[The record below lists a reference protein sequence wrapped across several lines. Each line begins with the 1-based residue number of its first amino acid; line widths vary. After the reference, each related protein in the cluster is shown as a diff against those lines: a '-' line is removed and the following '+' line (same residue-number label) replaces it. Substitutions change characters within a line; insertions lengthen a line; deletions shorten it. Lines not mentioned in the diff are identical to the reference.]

1 MNKFKLIL
9 ITAFLY
15 SYSFV
20 QAQAPTWNVNPN
32 AFQYS
37 MTVTAVLDLN
47 CQELTDPA
55 NQLGAFVG
63 GTLRGTAN
71 SSTVINGRFQANMT
85 VYSNVVNGEQVSFRF
100 YDANSNTIY
109 ISVDTL
115 AFQDNA
121 IYGNA
126 AAPQVIRTNNAPS
139 SLNLSSKELNESEPT
154 GVLVGVLSTQDPD
167 ASQTHSYT
175 LVSGS
180 GSADNALF
188 SISND
193 SLFAD
198 FVADYETK
206 STYRIRVRTTDSQAC
221 LLDSAYTISILDQ
234 NEVPSDIVL
243 SSATI
248 QENQLAGTTVAN
260 LTAVDTDL
268 NETFTY
274 SLVAGVGSTD
284 NGSFSITGNQL
295 KANSAFNFELKNT
308 YDIRLQVTDG
318 ANNTFQKAVQI
329 SVTDI
334 NDSPT
339 DLLLPSDS
347 IAENLGPNSTVGTL
361 STVDE
366 DAGETFTYSFESVTG
381 NDNALFNLVGPSLR
395 ARQGFDFETQS
406 DYFINIRTTDS
417 QGASYTKQLQIRIID
432 ANDAPS
438 AISLSTQS
446 VNENMPIGSF
456 VATLQSTDEDS
467 GDSFTYSLV
476 NGVGDAD
483 NGNFSVRNDSLFTAA
498 VLDINVQATQ
508 SIRLQTNDGNGG
520 AYSKEFT
527 LIVKD
532 VNNIPTDINIST
544 ALIPESS
551 SVGSAVATFTV
562 NDPDAGDN
570 HTLSLVSGVGDSNNL
585 AFNISSNQLIVATSF
600 DINVQSSY
608 SIRVQADDGFG
619 GVYQKAFM
627 LTITNSNDAPTNI
640 ILSNDSVAENL
651 VSNASIG
658 FLTAV
663 DPDTGDTHTFNLQGT
678 NNDNSSFAIVGNEL
692 RTAATFNYEAKGIY
706 FVNIEAN
713 DGNGGLY
720 SKQFSI
726 IVKDANDAP
735 TDIILDN
742 NTLAE
747 NAANGNYVGTLSS
760 IDQDVS
766 DSFTYSLVSGS
777 GGSDNA
783 SFNISNDSLFASLPF
798 NYEQKANYSV
808 RIRSTDAG
816 GLFTN
821 KIFSIRITN
830 SNDAPIDLS
839 IDNNSIA
846 EDVPN
851 NTIVGAFSTIDPDTV
866 DSHTYSLV
874 AGTGDA
880 DNASFTIQGN
890 NLRTNTSFDV
900 NVQTVYAIRVRTTD
914 NGSDFFEKAL
924 TINITNANDAPTDI
938 ILSNDSV
945 YESLPFNTLAGTLS
959 TVDPDAGD
967 SHTYTLTG
975 TNNDNASFAILGN
988 ELRTAATFN
997 FELKSSYF
1005 VNILTD
1011 DGNGGTFIKQ
1021 FTINVKDTADGP
1033 TDIILSNN
1041 TISENAANGN
1051 FIGTLSSIDE
1061 DANDT
1066 FTYSLVSGIGAADN
1080 GDFTIQSDSL
1090 FASTSFNYEQRNR
1103 YFIRLRSTD
1112 ALNLFTEKAF
1122 TINVLNANDAPTSLT
1137 IDNNSIQEDVPR
1149 NTTVG
1154 DFTTQDP
1161 DTVDNHTYSLVA
1173 GAGDTDNGAFYI
1185 QGASLKTNTTYN
1197 VNLQTVYSI
1206 RVRTTDLAGD
1216 TAEAQFT
1223 INITNA
1229 NDAPTDIILN
1239 PDSINENLPA
1249 NSSVGRFTTVDAD
1262 AMDSHIY
1269 SFVNLST
1276 NDNSSFVIIG
1286 DELRLSAPL
1295 DFETKSTYFI
1305 QVQTDDGNGG
1315 TYSRQLFVNVKD
1327 TNDVPTD
1334 ILLSAN
1340 SVDEKQ
1346 APGQFI
1352 GKLRTVDQDVVDQ
1365 YTYSFVNGTGDT
1377 DNGSFSISNDSLFS
1391 NASFDVLVKSQLSL
1405 RIETAD
1411 QDNKRFQKSFQV
1423 FVQDV
1428 NDPPNAITISNAS
1441 IPENTA
1447 LNSAVGVFNTQDIDP
1462 NQTFTYQL
1470 VSGAGDADN
1479 GNFILAGNELRTNI
1493 LFNYNAQR
1501 SHNIRLRSTDQGG
1514 LSVEETFVVNITNSN
1529 DAPTNIVLSPASFN
1543 ENIPVGSAISTIST
1557 IDADSTDSF
1566 SYSFVNQ
1573 GSNDNASFIIAG
1585 DELRTSVPIDF
1596 ESKSLY
1602 IIELQT
1608 RDAAGATYSRQ
1619 LTLNVLD
1626 TNDAPTGLS
1635 ISSDSIAEG
1644 SPIGS
1649 FVANL
1654 STQDVDAID
1663 NHVYTLVAGQGS
1675 ADNALFRIN
1684 GALLE
1689 VDSVLAFNDASQR
1702 SVRVRSTDQDGL
1714 FVEANF
1720 IIRIKNQNDAPEDI
1734 TLSDTTANENA
1745 VAGTRIA
1752 LISTL
1757 DQDRNDNFTYELVA
1771 GSGDDDNDAFM
1782 IMGNELQNMVSFDFE
1797 TQSAYAIRLR
1807 STDAA
1812 GASIEKAFT
1821 IQLENG
1827 NEAPSIEAQ
1836 TFAVIENAAIG
1847 TEVGTVIASDV
1858 DAGDSLSFRI
1868 VGSIIDFQLEAASG
1882 KLVSN
1887 RTFDYEVKKTYLVQI
1902 EVSDA
1907 AGLKDTAEVEVIIED
1922 QIEQTLPVASYF
1934 SPNGDGR
1941 NDTWSIENVELYSN
1955 YRLTIFSANGDL
1967 VFDKAANY
1975 SNDWDGTFAGEQLPE
1990 GIYYYYFEDN
2000 QNAANNYR
2008 GTITLKR

>member
-1 MNKFKLIL
+1 
-9 ITAFLY
+9 
-15 SYSFV
+15 
-20 QAQAPTWNVNPN
+20 
-32 AFQYS
+32 
-37 MTVTAVLDLN
+37 
-47 CQELTDPA
+47 
-55 NQLGAFVG
+55 
-63 GTLRGTAN
+63 
-71 SSTVINGRFQANMT
+71 
-85 VYSNVVNGEQVSFRF
+85 
-100 YDANSNTIY
+100 
-109 ISVDTL
+109 
-115 AFQDNA
+115 
-121 IYGNA
+121 
-126 AAPQVIRTNNAPS
+126 
-139 SLNLSSKELNESEPT
+139 
-154 GVLVGVLSTQDPD
+154 
-167 ASQTHSYT
+167 
-175 LVSGS
+175 
-180 GSADNALF
+180 
-188 SISND
+188 
-193 SLFAD
+193 
-198 FVADYETK
+198 
-206 STYRIRVRTTDSQAC
+206 
-221 LLDSAYTISILDQ
+221 
-234 NEVPSDIVL
+234 
-243 SSATI
+243 
-248 QENQLAGTTVAN
+248 
-260 LTAVDTDL
+260 
-268 NETFTY
+268 
-274 SLVAGVGSTD
+274 
-284 NGSFSITGNQL
+284 
-295 KANSAFNFELKNT
+295 
-308 YDIRLQVTDG
+308 
-318 ANNTFQKAVQI
+318 
-329 SVTDI
+329 
-334 NDSPT
+334 
-339 DLLLPSDS
+339 
-347 IAENLGPNSTVGTL
+347 
-361 STVDE
+361 
-366 DAGETFTYSFESVTG
+366 
-381 NDNALFNLVGPSLR
+381 
-395 ARQGFDFETQS
+395 
-406 DYFINIRTTDS
+406 
-417 QGASYTKQLQIRIID
+417 
-432 ANDAPS
+432 
-438 AISLSTQS
+438 
-446 VNENMPIGSF
+446 
-456 VATLQSTDEDS
+456 
-467 GDSFTYSLV
+467 
-476 NGVGDAD
+476 
-483 NGNFSVRNDSLFTAA
+483 
-498 VLDINVQATQ
+498 
-508 SIRLQTNDGNGG
+508 
-520 AYSKEFT
+520 
-527 LIVKD
+527 
-532 VNNIPTDINIST
+532 
-544 ALIPESS
+544 
-551 SVGSAVATFTV
+551 
-562 NDPDAGDN
+562 
-570 HTLSLVSGVGDSNNL
+570 
-585 AFNISSNQLIVATSF
+585 
-600 DINVQSSY
+600 
-608 SIRVQADDGFG
+608 
-619 GVYQKAFM
+619 
-627 LTITNSNDAPTNI
+627 
-640 ILSNDSVAENL
+640 
-651 VSNASIG
+651 
-658 FLTAV
+658 
-663 DPDTGDTHTFNLQGT
+663 
-678 NNDNSSFAIVGNEL
+678 
-692 RTAATFNYEAKGIY
+692 
-706 FVNIEAN
+706 
-713 DGNGGLY
+713 
-720 SKQFSI
+720 
-726 IVKDANDAP
+726 
-735 TDIILDN
+735 
-742 NTLAE
+742 
-747 NAANGNYVGTLSS
+747 
-760 IDQDVS
+760 
-766 DSFTYSLVSGS
+766 
-777 GGSDNA
+777 
-783 SFNISNDSLFASLPF
+783 
-798 NYEQKANYSV
+798 
-808 RIRSTDAG
+808 
-816 GLFTN
+816 
-821 KIFSIRITN
+821 
-830 SNDAPIDLS
+830 
-839 IDNNSIA
+839 
-846 EDVPN
+846 
-851 NTIVGAFSTIDPDTV
+851 
-866 DSHTYSLV
+866 
-874 AGTGDA
+874 
-880 DNASFTIQGN
+880 
-890 NLRTNTSFDV
+890 
-900 NVQTVYAIRVRTTD
+900 
-914 NGSDFFEKAL
+914 
-924 TINITNANDAPTDI
+924 
-938 ILSNDSV
+938 
-945 YESLPFNTLAGTLS
+945 
-959 TVDPDAGD
+959 
-967 SHTYTLTG
+967 
-975 TNNDNASFAILGN
+975 
-988 ELRTAATFN
+988 
-997 FELKSSYF
+997 LKSSYF
-1005 VNILTD
+1005 VNLLTD

-1041 TISENAANGN
+1041 TIAENAANGN

-1137 IDNNSIQEDVPR
+1137 IDNNSIQEDVAR

-1216 TAEAQFT
+1216 TVEAQFT

-1249 NSSVGRFTTVDAD
+1249 NSSVGRFTTIDAD

-1365 YTYSFVNGTGDT
+1365 YIYSFVNGTGDA

-1654 STQDVDAID
+1654 STQDVDATD

-1967 VFDKAANY
+1967 VFDEAANY

>member
-9 ITAFLY
+9 TIAFLY
-15 SYSFV
+15 CYSFV

-71 SSTVINGRFQANMT
+71 SLTVINGRFQANMT

-109 ISVDTL
+109 NSVDTL

-154 GVLVGVLSTQDPD
+154 GALVGVLNTQDLD
-167 ASQTHSYT
+167 VSQTHSYT

-221 LLDSAYTISILDQ
+221 FLDSSYTISILDQ

-243 SSATI
+243 SSTAI

-260 LTAVDTDL
+260 LSAVDTDL

-329 SVTDI
+329 TVTDV
-334 NDSPT
+334 NDTPT

-347 IAENLGPNSTVGTL
+347 IPENLGPNSTVGTL

-381 NDNALFNLVGPSLR
+381 NNNALFNLVGPSLR

-508 SIRLQTNDGNGG
+508 SIRLQTDDGNGG
-520 AYSKEFT
+520 VYSKEFT
-527 LIVKD
+527 LNVKD

-562 NDPDAGDN
+562 NDPDPGDI
-570 HTLSLVSGVGDSNNL
+570 HALSLVSGVGDSNNL
-585 AFNISSNQLIVATSF
+585 AFDISSNQLIVSTPF
-600 DINVQSSY
+600 DINIQSSY

-619 GVYQKAFM
+619 GIYQKAFM
-627 LTITNSNDAPTNI
+627 LT
-640 ILSNDSVAENL
+640 
-651 VSNASIG
+651 
-658 FLTAV
+658 
-663 DPDTGDTHTFNLQGT
+663 
-678 NNDNSSFAIVGNEL
+678 
-692 RTAATFNYEAKGIY
+692 
-706 FVNIEAN
+706 
-713 DGNGGLY
+713 
-720 SKQFSI
+720 
-726 IVKDANDAP
+726 
-735 TDIILDN
+735 
-742 NTLAE
+742 
-747 NAANGNYVGTLSS
+747 
-760 IDQDVS
+760 
-766 DSFTYSLVSGS
+766 
-777 GGSDNA
+777 
-783 SFNISNDSLFASLPF
+783 
-798 NYEQKANYSV
+798 
-808 RIRSTDAG
+808 
-816 GLFTN
+816 
-821 KIFSIRITN
+821 
-830 SNDAPIDLS
+830 
-839 IDNNSIA
+839 
-846 EDVPN
+846 
-851 NTIVGAFSTIDPDTV
+851 
-866 DSHTYSLV
+866 
-874 AGTGDA
+874 
-880 DNASFTIQGN
+880 
-890 NLRTNTSFDV
+890 
-900 NVQTVYAIRVRTTD
+900 
-914 NGSDFFEKAL
+914 
-924 TINITNANDAPTDI
+924 
-938 ILSNDSV
+938 
-945 YESLPFNTLAGTLS
+945 
-959 TVDPDAGD
+959 
-967 SHTYTLTG
+967 
-975 TNNDNASFAILGN
+975 
-988 ELRTAATFN
+988 
-997 FELKSSYF
+997 
-1005 VNILTD
+1005 
-1011 DGNGGTFIKQ
+1011 
-1021 FTINVKDTADGP
+1021 
-1033 TDIILSNN
+1033 
-1041 TISENAANGN
+1041 
-1051 FIGTLSSIDE
+1051 
-1061 DANDT
+1061 
-1066 FTYSLVSGIGAADN
+1066 
-1080 GDFTIQSDSL
+1080 
-1090 FASTSFNYEQRNR
+1090 
-1103 YFIRLRSTD
+1103 
-1112 ALNLFTEKAF
+1112 
-1122 TINVLNANDAPTSLT
+1122 
-1137 IDNNSIQEDVPR
+1137 
-1149 NTTVG
+1149 
-1154 DFTTQDP
+1154 
-1161 DTVDNHTYSLVA
+1161 
-1173 GAGDTDNGAFYI
+1173 
-1185 QGASLKTNTTYN
+1185 
-1197 VNLQTVYSI
+1197 
-1206 RVRTTDLAGD
+1206 
-1216 TAEAQFT
+1216 
-1223 INITNA
+1223 
-1229 NDAPTDIILN
+1229 
-1239 PDSINENLPA
+1239 
-1249 NSSVGRFTTVDAD
+1249 
-1262 AMDSHIY
+1262 
-1269 SFVNLST
+1269 
-1276 NDNSSFVIIG
+1276 
-1286 DELRLSAPL
+1286 
-1295 DFETKSTYFI
+1295 
-1305 QVQTDDGNGG
+1305 
-1315 TYSRQLFVNVKD
+1315 
-1327 TNDVPTD
+1327 
-1334 ILLSAN
+1334 
-1340 SVDEKQ
+1340 
-1346 APGQFI
+1346 
-1352 GKLRTVDQDVVDQ
+1352 
-1365 YTYSFVNGTGDT
+1365 
-1377 DNGSFSISNDSLFS
+1377 
-1391 NASFDVLVKSQLSL
+1391 
-1405 RIETAD
+1405 
-1411 QDNKRFQKSFQV
+1411 
-1423 FVQDV
+1423 
-1428 NDPPNAITISNAS
+1428 
-1441 IPENTA
+1441 
-1447 LNSAVGVFNTQDIDP
+1447 
-1462 NQTFTYQL
+1462 
-1470 VSGAGDADN
+1470 
-1479 GNFILAGNELRTNI
+1479 
-1493 LFNYNAQR
+1493 
-1501 SHNIRLRSTDQGG
+1501 
-1514 LSVEETFVVNITNSN
+1514 ITNSN

-1557 IDADSTDSF
+1557 IDADSNDSF

-1654 STQDVDAID
+1654 STQDVDATD

-1734 TLSDTTANENA
+1734 TLSDTTANENV

-1782 IMGNELQNMVSFDFE
+1782 IMGNELQNMVGFDFE

-1827 NEAPSIEAQ
+1827 NEAPSIKAQ

-1887 RTFDYEVKKTYLVQI
+1887 RTFDYEVKKSYQLQI

-1907 AGLKDTAEVEVIIED
+1907 SGLKDTAEVEVIIED

-1941 NDTWSIENVELYSN
+1941 NDTWVIQNVELYSN
-1955 YRLTIFSANGDL
+1955 YRLNIFSANGDL
-1967 VFDKAANY
+1967 VFDKEANY
-1975 SNDWDGTFAGEQLPE
+1975 SNDWDGTFAGEQLPD